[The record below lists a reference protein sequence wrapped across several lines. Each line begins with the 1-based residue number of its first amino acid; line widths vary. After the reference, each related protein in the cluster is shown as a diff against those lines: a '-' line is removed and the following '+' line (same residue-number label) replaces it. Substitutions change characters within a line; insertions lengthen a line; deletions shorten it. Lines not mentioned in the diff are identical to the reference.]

1 MSNLFPTYARWDVTP
16 VSAKGAWLTDK
27 NGKTYLD
34 FTTGISVC
42 NLGHVPDHVKQAVN
56 DQLEKFWHTSNL
68 FQIELQEEVAKQ
80 LTAASGLDLVFFA
93 NSGAE
98 ANEAAIKLARK
109 ATGRSKIITFVDSFH
124 GRTFGTMAA
133 TGQEKIKTGFG
144 PMLEKFEYVPFNDLE
159 ALKEALDTETAAVM
173 FEVIQGEGGL
183 NAGNPEFLRQTEEW
197 AHKNGSLIIVDEVQ
211 TGIGRT
217 GKPFAFQHIGLDPDI
232 VSSAKGIASGLPL
245 GAIIGKKELAEAFS
259 PGSHGSTFG
268 GNPISLAAAK
278 ATLETI
284 FDESFLT
291 QVEQK
296 GDKLSSLLA
305 EALSSVPQVKRLKGK
320 GLMIGIEL
328 TEEAAPLLSAARQK
342 GLLILTAGTNT
353 IRLLP
358 PLNVTEKE
366 IEQAAALLI
375 ETIKE
380 HACESTTKNG

>member
-16 VSAKGAWLTDK
+16 VTAKGAWLTDK
-27 NGKTYLD
+27 TGKKYLD

-42 NLGHVPDHVKQAVN
+42 NLGHVPDNVKEAVN
-56 DQLEKFWHTSNL
+56 AQLEKFWHTSNL

-109 ATGRSKIITFVDSFH
+109 ATGRTKIITFIDSFH

-144 PMLEKFEYVPFNDLE
+144 PMLEKFEYVPFNDFK
-159 ALKEALDTETAAVM
+159 ALKQALDEETAAVM
-173 FEVIQGEGGL
+173 FEIIQGEGGL
-183 NAGNPEFLRQTEEW
+183 NSGDPEFLRLAEEL
-197 AHKNGSLIIVDEVQ
+197 AHKNGSLVIVDEVQ

-245 GAIIGKKELAEAFS
+245 GAIIGKKVLAEAFS

-268 GNPISLAAAK
+268 GNPVSLAAAK
-278 ATLETI
+278 ATLDII
-284 FDESFLT
+284 FDSRFLADVT
-291 QVEQK
+291 AK
-296 GDKLSSLLA
+296 GEKLSSLLQ
-305 EALSSVPQVKRLKGK
+305 EAFSSVPQVKKLKGK

-328 TEEAAPLLSAARQK
+328 TEEAAPFIPAAREK
-342 GLLILTAGTNT
+342 GLLILTAGTHT

-358 PLNVTEKE
+358 PLNVTDEE

-375 ETIKE
+375 ETVKE
-380 HACESTTKNG
+380 QTAASVQ